1 MPSPMASLM
10 SLKQSLPKS
19 AEGGAQPVEI
29 DATASRFWC
38 AVAPLPFRSHPDQSG
53 IIGAPVDQGKRLG
66 EIVVVAH
73 GEGAL
78 VAEAEQSQPASTD
91 NSSRI
96 GIVIAMAI
104 RNIQRRPLR
113 SSFAGAES
121 RHGQWATL
129 ASTKSG
135 ICLMRLQ
142 QRLSRVS
149 DQQNRVPRFV
159 ISPAI
164 AMRDGERRP
173 LAPNDK
179 RLKPTRVNDIRGRL
193 QPLRHAKLG
202 TRRRSLR
209 LNLPDMFFCPTRSG
223 F

>member
-1 MPSPMASLM
+1 MRQHLASGARSRRYRFGHTLIKAGSSEHLLIKENGQVKW
-10 SLKQSLPKS
+10 SLFAR
-19 AEGGAQPVEI
+19 AEGA
-29 DATASRFWC
+29 W
-38 AVAPLPFRSHPDQSG
+38 
-53 IIGAPVDQGKRLG
+53 
-66 EIVVVAH
+66 
-73 GEGAL
+73 
-78 VAEAEQSQPASTD
+78 VAEAEQAQPASTA

-135 ICLMRLQ
+135 IGLMRLQ
-142 QRLSRVS
+142 QRLSGVS

-164 AMRDGERRP
+164 AMRVVNEDP
-173 LAPNDK
+173 LP
-179 RLKPTRVNDIRGRL
+179 PTTKG
-193 QPLRHAKLG
+193 
-202 TRRRSLR
+202 
-209 LNLPDMFFCPTRSG
+209 
-223 F
+223 